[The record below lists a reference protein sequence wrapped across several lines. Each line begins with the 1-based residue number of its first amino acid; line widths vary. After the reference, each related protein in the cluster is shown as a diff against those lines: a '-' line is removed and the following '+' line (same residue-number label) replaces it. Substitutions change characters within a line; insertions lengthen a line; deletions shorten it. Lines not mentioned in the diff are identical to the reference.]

1 MTEQRRRVLIV
12 SFDGLRPDMVTP
24 ELMPNLTAFAREG
37 ARCAHSRATF
47 PTETRVNQAA
57 LVTGCYPTRHGIVGN
72 KFLEPVASPGKL
84 FNTGDETQ
92 LAEGDRKLNGK
103 LVEVRVLGEILAD
116 HGMSLAAISS
126 GTPGGTRMLHH
137 KAEQLGGFRLAL
149 HRPDA
154 SVPTERIEAVIDRI
168 GAIPQHEIPS
178 LSWLSYTTD
187 TYLDYIEPELTPD
200 VAIVWYCEP
209 DNSYHFRGLGSEA
222 NLAALRHA
230 DAQLGRILQWREQSG
245 IGNRLQIITMSDHG
259 QITVTGEAVG
269 ITAGLTKAGFTVGE
283 TVSDGADAALALAS
297 AGGIYVRDSDAELTR
312 AIVRWLQAQSW
323 CGPLFTREAKHGTL
337 SHAQVGIEHRRAPD
351 IGLVLRNDDA
361 INEHGVAG
369 SCQHD
374 STFYPIGGGLHG
386 GLHRFELN
394 NWLAMSG
401 DAFRADYES
410 PLPTGVID
418 ILPTVLTVLGLDVP
432 DSVQGRVLHEA
443 LAGHTDALLPGVF
456 QKTFTADGENDYR
469 ANLSVSYVGGTYYLE
484 RGWVE

>member
-1 MTEQRRRVLIV
+1 MTKQERRVLIV

-24 ELMPNLTAFAREG
+24 ALMPNLTAFAQSG
-37 ARCAHSRATF
+37 VHCTHSRATF

-103 LVEVRVLGEILAD
+103 LLDVPVLGEILAQHNKD
-116 HGMSLAAISS
+116 LAVISA

-137 KAEQLGGFRLAL
+137 RAETSGGFRLAL

-154 SVPTERIEAVIDRI
+154 SVPAEHVDAVLHRL
-168 GAIPQHEIPS
+168 GPIPKHEIPS
-178 LSWLSYTTD
+178 LGWL
-187 TYLDYIEPELTPD
+187 TYSTNAYLSYIEPQLKPN
-200 VAIVWYCEP
+200 VCILWFCEP
-209 DNSYHFRGLGSEA
+209 DNSYHFRGIGSEP
-222 NLAALRHA
+222 NLTAIRHA
-230 DAQLGRILQWREQSG
+230 DAEFGRILRWREQSEAG
-245 IGNRLQIITMSDHG
+245 DRLQVITMSDHG
-259 QITVTGEAVG
+259 QLTVVGQAVD
-269 ITAGLTKAGFTVGE
+269 IAGGLREAGFTVGE
-283 TVSDGADAALALAS
+283 TVSEGADAALALAS

-323 CGPLFTREAKHGTL
+323 CGPLFTREGKHGTL

-361 INEHGVAG
+361 VNEHGVAG

-401 DAFRADYES
+401 DAFRTAYES
-410 PLPTGVID
+410 SLPTGLID
-418 ILPTVLTVLGLDVP
+418 ILPTVLTVLGLDIP
-432 DSVQGRVLHEA
+432 DSVQGRVLRETLVH
-443 LAGHTDALLPGVF
+443 HTDALLPEVF
-456 QKTFTADGENDYR
+456 QKTFTADGESDYR
-469 ANLSVSYVGGTYYLE
+469 AHLSVNFVGETYYLE